1 MTVRTTEPAR
11 PSLRQRATDSVLA
24 PAMKIRGKVQRYT
37 QFTTSVAMRDGV
49 TLCTDV
55 YLPEQPKATVL
66 IRSPYGRGFPLD
78 LLHARVFARQGYQV
92 VVQSVRGRSGSGGV
106 FEPVVNEAADGHD
119 TVAWIRDQQWYSRRL
134 ATFGG
139 SYLGLAQ
146 WALLGDPPDEYAGA
160 VVVVGPH
167 DFSRSVWKD
176 GAFTLTDTLGWTQA
190 MAAPEQGGALRQA

>member
-24 PAMKIRGKVQRYT
+24 PAMKIRGEVQRYT

-55 YLPEQPKATVL
+55 YLPEQAKATVL

-78 LLHARVFARQGYQV
+78 LLHARVFARHGYQV
-92 VVQSVRGRSGSGGV
+92 VVQSVRGRTGSTGE
-106 FEPVVNEAADGHD
+106 FQPAVNEAADGQD
-119 TVAWIRDQQWYSRRL
+119 TITWLRKQDWYTGRL

-146 WALLGDPPDEYAGA
+146 WALLTEPPEDCGA
-160 VVVVGPH
+160 SVVVVGPH
-167 DFSRSVWKD
+167 DFARGIWGS
-176 GAFTLTDTLGWTQA
+176 GAFALNDMFGWSQA
-190 MAAPEQGGALRQA
+190 